1 MTNTSIESPSVDNVL
16 VVKEFS
22 DVFPKLPGLPL
33 EREIEL
39 CIDVILDINFISM
52 PPYRMAPLELKE
64 LKEQLQELLE
74 NGFIRPSTS
83 PWGTPILFVRK
94 KDESLRL
101 YIDYRQLNK
110 VTVKDKYLLSQIGD
124 LFD

>member
-1 MTNTSIESPSVDNVL
+1 MKNTSIESPSVDNVL

-39 CIDVILDINFISM
+39 CIDVIPDINFISM

-74 NGFIRPSTS
+74 NGFIQPSTS